1 MIKLYFDDNTTFNL
15 INDYEEELLKQME
28 RKKEKRLYMFGV
40 DFSRVIKAEVLK

>member
-15 INDYEEELLKQME
+15 NDNCEEEVLKQME
-28 RKKEKRLYMFGV
+28 RIKEKRLYVLGV